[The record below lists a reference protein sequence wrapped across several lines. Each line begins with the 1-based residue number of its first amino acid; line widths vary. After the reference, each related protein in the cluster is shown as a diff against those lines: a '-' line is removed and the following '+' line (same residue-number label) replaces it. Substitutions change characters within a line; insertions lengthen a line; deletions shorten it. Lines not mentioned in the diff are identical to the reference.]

1 MSAAAEGREPWAQ
14 LVSTTDVDSAPVSI
28 NKDKFT
34 IGRRAGD
41 MTFPENKLVSSSHC
55 SLFRE
60 PATGKVFL
68 QDTSTNGTM
77 INNTKVGKGQKWE
90 LNHGDEIHIVFKK
103 NNTEQNIAYLFQDL
117 AKLKEE
123 EQDES
128 LLDVTQE
135 YGSDTEGSTID
146 YTLPNTEMG
155 SEASN
160 VSGASGGAKRQMEEV
175 SESEPVS
182 KKAREEAKQGDMQ
195 QKTSSEPS
203 AAVPA
208 SATGGAASTSAVQ
221 QCSKDTGKEDTTLPR
236 GDSQVAGPSSE
247 KGAAGSKD
255 DKPKPPPR
263 DEMEETLLCG
273 VCQDI
278 LHDCISL
285 QPCMHSFCAGCYSQW
300 MDMSNLCPSCRNKVD
315 RISKNHIVNNLV
327 QVYLKDHPEKKRSEE
342 DLAELNKKN
351 KITDDMLYPKHGHHR
366 REYESYSDEYSDSDS
381 GHEDAS
387 LSGGST
393 PRGWRAYYSPYGM
406 HHVSTRPPPRT
417 ICRQCPDYA
426 PPMSATTGVQVTGT
440 LVTPPVSTGI
450 ATSPVRMGEEIT
462 LYDPRVVGPTVVSTV
477 TQVMQQP
484 PTGVAGVPAPAA
496 PVSMGQGISMYD
508 PRVLGSSSAP
518 PAPDPAGTAQTSG
531 VAVTAATAVSGAV
544 VPATARTDSTVSS
557 SSQASQVADASPEER
572 ARRLAGPR
580 PPPPEPCQFV
590 CQVNQNHVMC
600 QCCWKPMPDRTR
612 ETPPSPPQKCSLCHR
627 VFCHMYWGCNNP
639 RCLGCLNNFKDLYF
653 DGRCLNDLINNNH
666 YESSIFMNYLDDKN
680 LTLRDVLQTCMEK
693 LAAGEYTVTDPNSR
707 PSSPL
712 TPDTVICYTCG
723 LRNFRQL
730 AYQYRSHIPRDQ
742 LPAEATS
749 RPDCYWGR
757 NCRTQ
762 HSKPHHAKN
771 FSHICEQTRFT

>member
-1 MSAAAEGREPWAQ
+1 MSAEAEGREPWAQ
-14 LVSTTDVDSAPVSI
+14 LVSTTDVDSPPVSI
-28 NKDKFT
+28 NKDRFT

-55 SLFRE
+55 SLIRE
-60 PATGKVFL
+60 PTTGKVFL

-117 AKLKEE
+117 ARLKEE
-123 EQDES
+123 ENAS
-128 LLDVTQE
+128 LLDITQD

-146 YTLPNTEMG
+146 YTLPNTELG

-160 VSGASGGAKRQMEEV
+160 ASGASGAAKRQLEEF
-175 SESEPVS
+175 SESEPVP
-182 KKAREEAKQGDMQ
+182 KKPREETKPD
-195 QKTSSEPS
+195 
-203 AAVPA
+203 AAVAA
-208 SATGGAASTSAVQ
+208 SATGGVASTSAAEQ
-221 QCSKDTGKEDTTLPR
+221 GTKDAEKEDTTLKR
-236 GDSQVAGPSSE
+236 EDSQVAGPSSD
-247 KGAAGSKD
+247 KGAAASKD
-255 DKPKPPPR
+255 VKPKPPPR

-393 PRGWRAYYSPYGM
+393 PRGWRAYYNPYGM
-406 HHVSTRPPPRT
+406 HHVSSRPPPRT

-426 PPMSATTGVQVTGT
+426 PSMAGIAAAQVTGT

-450 ATSPVRMGEEIT
+450 ASSPVRMGEEIT

-477 TQVMQQP
+477 TQVVQPP
-484 PTGVAGVPAPAA
+484 PTGVASVPAP
-496 PVSMGQGISMYD
+496 VSVGQGISMYD
-508 PRVLGSSSAP
+508 PRILGTTPVP
-518 PAPDPAGTAQTSG
+518 PATDPGGSQTSG
-531 VAVTAATAVSGAV
+531 VVVSSTTPAPGAAVPTT
-544 VPATARTDSTVSS
+544 TRTDSSVST
-557 SSQASQVADASPEER
+557 SSQSSQDRSPEER
-572 ARRLAGPR
+572 ARRLAGPC

-612 ETPPSPPQKCSLCHR
+612 ETPPSPPQKCTLCHR

-653 DGRCLNDLINNNH
+653 DGRCLNDLINNNY
-666 YESSIFMNYLDDKN
+666 YESSIFMTYLDDKN
-680 LTLRDVLQTCMEK
+680 LTLRDVLQKCMEK
-693 LAAGEYTVTDPNSR
+693 LEAGEYTVTDPNAR
-707 PSSPL
+707 PTSPV

-730 AYQYRSHIPRDQ
+730 AYQYRKHIQPDQ

>member
-1 MSAAAEGREPWAQ
+1 MSTAADAREPWAQ
-14 LVSTTDVDSAPVSI
+14 LVSTTDVDSPPVSI

-55 SLFRE
+55 SLLRE

-117 AKLKEE
+117 SRLKEE
-123 EQDES
+123 EDES
-128 LLDVTQE
+128 LLDITQE

-160 VSGASGGAKRQMEEV
+160 ASGASGGAKRQLEEF
-175 SESEPVS
+175 SDSEPVP
-182 KKAREEAKQGDMQ
+182 KKPREETNTSTGDTKQGSSMQ
-195 QKTSSEPS
+195 KASREPA
-203 AAVPA
+203 AAVAA
-208 SATGGAASTSAVQ
+208 SATGGAASTSAAEQ
-221 QCSKDTGKEDTTLPR
+221 HTKGKLYFRCYYPEKEDTTVQR
-236 GDSQVAGPSSE
+236 GDSQVAGPSTE
-247 KGAAGSKD
+247 TDAAGSKD
-255 DKPKPPPR
+255 VKPKPPPR

-393 PRGWRAYYSPYGM
+393 PRGWRAYYNPYSM
-406 HHVSTRPPPRT
+406 HH
-417 ICRQCPDYA
+417 
-426 PPMSATTGVQVTGT
+426 
-440 LVTPPVSTGI
+440 
-450 ATSPVRMGEEIT
+450 
-462 LYDPRVVGPTVVSTV
+462 
-477 TQVMQQP
+477 
-484 PTGVAGVPAPAA
+484 
-496 PVSMGQGISMYD
+496 GISMYD
-508 PRVLGSSSAP
+508 PRVLGSAPVP
-518 PAPDPAGTAQTSG
+518 PASDPAGSQTSG
-531 VAVTAATAVSGAV
+531 VVVSSTTLAAGAAVPTT
-544 VPATARTDSTVSS
+544 TRTDSTVST
-557 SSQASQVADASPEER
+557 SSQASQDRSPEDR
-572 ARRLAGPR
+572 ARRLAGPC
-580 PPPPEPCQFV
+580 PAPPEPCQFV

-612 ETPPSPPQKCSLCHR
+612 ETPPSPPQKCTLCHR

-639 RCLGCLNNFKDLYF
+639 RCLGCLNSFKDLYF
-653 DGRCLNDLINNNH
+653 DGRCLNDLINNNY

-680 LTLRDVLQTCMEK
+680 LTLRDVLQKCMEK
-693 LAAGEYTVTDPNSR
+693 LEAGEYTVSDPNAR
-707 PSSPL
+707 PTSPL
-712 TPDTVICYTCG
+712 SPDTVICYTC
-723 LRNFRQL
+723 
-730 AYQYRSHIPRDQ
+730 
-742 LPAEATS
+742 
-749 RPDCYWGR
+749 
-757 NCRTQ
+757 
-762 HSKPHHAKN
+762 
-771 FSHICEQTRFT
+771 